1 VAEIP
6 ALTGCYAVMPTP
18 EDALREIMRV
28 FQIIAEEYHI
38 KGIVL
43 PSDNAQVVRVMRRG
57 A

>member
-1 VAEIP
+1 MAEIP